1 MSRILEKEIDVN
13 ELVKGKFEIR
23 ISITGITK
31 FKWRLRLARLLIHIA
46 SKIIGQEIKFTSIE
60 VS

>member
-1 MSRILEKEIDVN
+1 MNEILEKEINMD

-31 FKWRLRLARLLIHIA
+31 FKWRLRLARLLIRIA
-46 SKIIGQEIKFTSIE
+46 LKFLKGT
-60 VS
+60 